1 MGERKLVYPA
11 IYNHFKGK
19 EYIVL
24 ALSTPKSSGELRDYK
39 NINWFP
45 VMARY
50 TEYIEPNLVN
60 IPTYRLSDE
69 TRVHPKMYAD
79 TKLVIYMALYDDY
92 QIYARPYDMFMSE
105 VDKEKYPNA
114 KQKYRFELETEYY

>member
-24 ALSTPKSSGELRDYK
+24 AISTPKSSGELRDYK
-39 NINWFP
+39 NINCFP

-50 TEYIEPNLVN
+50 TEYIEHNLAN

>member
-1 MGERKLVYPA
+1 MEERKLEYPA
-11 IYNHFKGK
+11 IYQHFKGK

-24 ALSTPKSSGELRDYK
+24 AISTPKSSGELRDYK
-39 NINWFP
+39 KITWYP

-50 TEYIEPNLVN
+50 TECADPKLEN
-60 IPTYRLSDE
+60 IPTYRLPDG

>member
-1 MGERKLVYPA
+1 MEERKLVYPA

-24 ALSTPKSSGELRDYK
+24 AISTPKTSGKLYDYK
-39 NINWFP
+39 KIAWLP

-50 TEYIEPNLVN
+50 TEYIEPSSVN
-60 IPTYRLSDE
+60 IPTYRLEDG
-69 TRVHPKMYAD
+69 TRVHPKIYVD

-105 VDKEKYPNA
+105 VDKEKYPNVE
-114 KQKYRFELETEYY
+114 QKYRFELVRY

>member
-11 IYNHFKGK
+11 IYKHFKGK

-24 ALSTPKSSGELRDYK
+24 AISTPKTSGQLKDYK
-39 NINWFP
+39 KIAWLP
-45 VMARY
+45 VKAKY
-50 TEYIEPNLVN
+50 TECADPKLEN
-60 IPTYRLSDE
+60 IPTYRLPDG

-79 TKLVIYMALYDDY
+79 TKLVIYMALYDNY